1 MAGTGIL
8 TQPVV
13 GLANVIRLIN
23 RFPLFA
29 GKTVLSGS
37 ADLFIPHLHGLSAGR
52 TINDTVEQVVERA
65 GITIHNGWSAVDQFL
80 NLIPFFRGYNCFM
93 TIFNDFPFL
102 TGNDVIGVGANAFLV
117 CPKNQMSTFIKGI
130 SQDMA
135 DSGTSPIVIIFL
147 TLRVGLHMG
156 DGDFF
161 FHQFFG
167 NSHTPPPVKALM
179 LS

>member
-1 MAGTGIL
+1 MAGTGVL

-29 GKTVLSGS
+29 GKTVLSDS

-52 TINDTVEQVVERA
+52 TINDTVEQVVKGA

-80 NLIPFFRGYNCFM
+80 NLILFLRGHDGFM
-93 TIFNDFPFL
+93 TVFNDFPFL

-117 CPKNQMSTFIKGI
+117 RPKNQMSTFIKGI
-130 SQDMA
+130 PQNVT
-135 DSGTSPIVIIFL
+135 DSGTGPVIIIFFAFG
-147 TLRVGLHMG
+147 VGLDMG
-156 DGDFF
+156 DRDFF
-161 FHQFFG
+161 PSVF
-167 NSHTPPPVKALM
+167 
-179 LS
+179 